1 MKNGFDKNYILEKLS
16 QIEDGETA
24 VSHLVVKG
32 EYDDEVI
39 EEIKNLAEV
48 TGNLVVTEYSEV
60 GKNGYEATGIF
71 NFIPVDDDE
80 LTEILAA
87 NIVVSDEI
95 DEIGIYDMYEIIPE
109 NPNEAYDM
117 YKLINMVNN
126 RLVTGRFVL
135 SDDEKVLA
143 YRNNIILSRELDNKE
158 ALNLAVDQLLGALG
172 EVSLWVDVLMGYN
185 DGDMSPEECIEAI
198 NENSVFA

>member
-95 DEIGIYDMYEIIPE
+95 DEIGIYDMY
-109 NPNEAYDM
+109 
-117 YKLINMVNN
+117 KLINMVNN

>member
-1 MKNGFDKNYILEKLS
+1 MMNGFDKNYILEKLS

-24 VSHLVVKG
+24 VSHLVIKG
-32 EYDDEVI
+32 EYDDEEI
-39 EEIKNLAEV
+39 DEIKNLAEE
-48 TGNLVVTEYSEV
+48 TGNLVVTEYAEV
-60 GKNGYEATGIF
+60 GRNGYEATGIF
-71 NFIPVDDDE
+71 NFLPVDDDE
-80 LTEILAA
+80 LTEILTV

-95 DEIGIYDMYEIIPE
+95 DEIGI
-109 NPNEAYDM
+109 YDM

-135 SDDEKVLA
+135 SDDEKVLG

-172 EVSLWVDVLMGYN
+172 EVSLWVDILMGYN
-185 DGDMSPEECIEAI
+185 DGDMSSEECIEAI